1 MHQRGTKPAFLIV
14 DMSLDL
20 DIGFDSQAGRKR
32 VNEDFAGMQLP
43 GPGEGAHGAI
53 AAIADGVSTGG
64 FGAEAAQTSVT
75 SVVRDYYGTPAAWDS
90 TVALDRVIAAQN
102 AWLAGT
108 NRRRAPASGLTTLTV
123 LVLRGHG
130 WSLAHVG
137 DTRAYLV
144 RGGRVTLLT
153 HDHAVAQHDFRHQL
167 TRAVGAEERV
177 VVDGINVV

>member
-1 MHQRGTKPAFLIV
+1 MPKSMHQRGTKPAFLIV

-75 SVVRDYYGTPAAWDS
+75 SEPFSPCRIMFAAMQSTPKKFVPVEPPTRRNRCSDS
-90 TVALDRVIAAQN
+90 TCAA
-102 AWLAGT
+102 AIEA
-108 NRRRAPASGLTTLTV
+108 ASGTL
-123 LVLRGHG
+123 
-130 WSLAHVG
+130 
-137 DTRAYLV
+137 
-144 RGGRVTLLT
+144 
-153 HDHAVAQHDFRHQL
+153 
-167 TRAVGAEERV
+167 
-177 VVDGINVV
+177 IM

>member
-75 SVVRDYYGTPAAWDS
+75 SVVRGE
-90 TVALDRVIAAQN
+90 LD
-102 AWLAGT
+102 WG
-108 NRRRAPASGLTTLTV
+108 
-123 LVLRGHG
+123 
-130 WSLAHVG
+130 
-137 DTRAYLV
+137 
-144 RGGRVTLLT
+144 
-153 HDHAVAQHDFRHQL
+153 
-167 TRAVGAEERV
+167 
-177 VVDGINVV
+177 